1 MEQHRV
7 PQNISTYQFRLV
19 GDMTLKQFA
28 ELAAGALVAF
38 LFYSSPLPFF
48 LKFPA
53 VISFAFLGAAL
64 AFLPVQERPLDRWII
79 SFFKAIYSPTQY
91 RWQKRPRAPD
101 FLQPKAAFLFPQP
114 KEEKVRPADKRR
126 LKEYLATL
134 PAEEKEPFEE
144 QREGEIKKLT
154 QLFQIKGATGPIM
167 TASLTPSELPQM
179 RVQPGVRIR
188 KLGDSLEAPLKI
200 KSLPRAKEKKAEEK
214 GTGEP
219 KVDFKPLIS
228 PEPINFEELL
238 KTKKTV
244 AKKATFVH
252 KRPGLLKA
260 EAPNI
265 LTGLVLTLEGR
276 FIPGAI
282 VSVVDENN
290 LPVRALKSNALGQ
303 FFSATPLK
311 NGRYQIEIEKEGY
324 HFDIISLEVEGEII
338 PPVEIK
344 AKKSKEP
351 EEEGVRI
358 LEF

>member
-1 MEQHRV
+1 MAGYNKTKMEQHRV

-38 LFYSSPLPFF
+38 LFYSSPLPGF
-48 LKFPA
+48 LKLPLM
-53 VISFAFLGAAL
+53 IGFAFLGAAL
-64 AFLPVQERPLDRWII
+64 AFLPIEERPLDRWII
-79 SFFKAIYSPTQY
+79 SFFRAIYSPTQY
-91 RWQKRPRAPD
+91 RWQKKPKVPD

-134 PAEEKEPFEE
+134 PAEGKETLEE
-144 QREGEIKKLT
+144 QRDAEMRKIM
-154 QLFQIKGATGPIM
+154 QLFQTEELILPTGVF
-167 TASLTPSELPQM
+167 SLTPSELPQM

-188 KLGDSLEAPLKI
+188 KLGDSLGRQVE
-200 KSLPRAKEKKAEEK
+200 KAEK
-214 GTGEP
+214 RAGEP
-219 KVDFKPLIS
+219 KVDYKPLIS

-238 KTKKTV
+238 KTKKIAT
-244 AKKATFVH
+244 KKATFVR
-252 KRPGLLKA
+252 KGPKPLMA

-265 LTGLVLTLEGR
+265 LTGLVLTFEGR
-276 FIPGAI
+276 FVPGAI

-290 LPVRALKSNALGQ
+290 LPVRALKTNALGQ

-311 NGRYQIEIEKEGY
+311 NGRYQIEVEKEGY
-324 HFDIISLEVEGEII
+324 DFDIISLEPKGEII
-338 PPVEIK
+338 PPVEIR
-344 AKKSKEP
+344 AKKIERPKGDET
-351 EEEGVRI
+351 RI